1 MKLELTDEQVVVLF
15 AALGEYVERH
25 GEEAGETTRPI
36 AHKLVQS
43 ALKEMNEAEHYSDK
57 CKFCGDR
64 MAPGRGDF
72 CTRICRADYGRP
84 VR

>member
-25 GEEAGETTRPI
+25 GEEAGETIRPI
-36 AHKLVQS
+36 AKKLVVA
-43 ALKEMNEAEHYSDK
+43 ALAEMNEAEHYSDK
-57 CKFCGDR
+57 CKFCVDLVDR
-64 MAPGRGDF
+64 GSSDIS
-72 CTRICRADYGRP
+72 TRLCRRDYGRP